1 MQIQIPSEIFI
12 LRNIAQSCATS
23 NHIHI
28 HARPGAREKGS
39 RRIASTLHTT
49 QWQTQVLLND
59 NYKYISMTNT
69 SAAQWQ
75 IQVLLI
81 DKYKYC
87 SMTNTS
93 TAQRQIQELLL
104 EKYKYCLMTNTRQVQ
119 KNAITNQS
127 LWDHITEDFHL
138 FIINRTHNKL
148 LFRDAEN
155 KKVLYLC
162 YHD

>member
-1 MQIQIPSEIFI
+1 MQIQIPSQIFI

-49 QWQTQVLLND
+49 QLQ
-59 NYKYISMTNT
+59 YKHEYCSMTNT
-69 SAAQWQ
+69 STAQWQ
-75 IQVLLI
+75 VQVLLN

-87 SMTNTS
+87 SMTNTGTARWKIQVLLNEKDTTS
-93 TAQRQIQELLL
+93 TQ
-104 EKYKYCLMTNTRQVQ
+104 NG
-119 KNAITNQS
+119 ITNQS
-127 LWDHITEDFHL
+127 LWDHITENIHL
-138 FIINRTHNKL
+138 FMINRIHNQL
-148 LFRDAEN
+148 WFRDAEN
-155 KKVLYLC
+155 NNVLYLC

>member
-1 MQIQIPSEIFI
+1 MQTQIPSQIFI
-12 LRNIAQSCATS
+12 SRNIARSCATS

-49 QWQTQVLLND
+49 QLQTQVLLNGK
-59 NYKYISMTNT
+59 YKYCSMTNT

-75 IQVLLI
+75 IQVLLN

-87 SMTNTS
+87 SMTNTGTARWKIQVLLNEKDTTS
-93 TAQRQIQELLL
+93 TQ
-104 EKYKYCLMTNTRQVQ
+104 NG
-119 KNAITNQS
+119 ITNQS
-127 LWDHITEDFHL
+127 LWDHITENIHL
-138 FIINRTHNKL
+138 FMINRIHNQL
-148 LFRDAEN
+148 WFRDAEN
-155 KKVLYLC
+155 NNVLYLC

>member
-49 QWQTQVLLND
+49 QWQTQVHLN
-59 NYKYISMTNT
+59 
-69 SAAQWQ
+69 
-75 IQVLLI
+75 
-81 DKYKYC
+81 DKYKCC

-93 TAQRQIQELLL
+93 TAHRQIQVLFND
-104 EKYKYCLMTNTRQVQ
+104 KYKYCSTTDTGTAPWKIQVLLNDKHKTST

-138 FIINRTHNKL
+138 FIINRIHNKL

>member
-59 NYKYISMTNT
+59 KYKYCSMTNT

-75 IQVLLI
+75 IQVLLN

-87 SMTNTS
+87 SITNTGTARWKIQVLLNDKHKTS
-93 TAQRQIQELLL
+93 T
-104 EKYKYCLMTNTRQVQ
+104 KKCDYKSKLVRSYHRGFPLV
-119 KNAITNQS
+119 
-127 LWDHITEDFHL
+127 
-138 FIINRTHNKL
+138 HNKQDTQSTL
-148 LFRDAEN
+148 VQGCG
-155 KKVLYLC
+155 K
-162 YHD
+162 